1 MTRITGI
8 VLVKNEDRFVR
19 RAVQNILGFCDEI
32 LLVDNGSIDGT
43 LGILKQLAADFDKVR
58 LHAIAHPSQSH
69 DLLKPHAGSDTWVFA
84 MDGDEIYDPRGLD
97 NFRRMVLKGDFQ
109 THWMVLGNVLH
120 CDQID
125 QGKARGWLAPP
136 SRSITKFYNFSA
148 IEEWNGDTPE
158 RLHGGNPVFRRG
170 FSESDK
176 RRLELEYSWEDS
188 PLRCLH
194 TCFMTRSSRD
204 AGVDSRENIME
215 TYRGG
220 LTNWA
225 RRALRRFTGRPELSK
240 WKRERYARGAV
251 VTVDSKPFFG
261 ELEC

>member
-43 LGILKQLAADFDKVR
+43 LGILRQLAADCDKVR
-58 LHAIAHPSQSH
+58 FHAISHPSESH

-84 MDGDEIYDPRGLD
+84 VDGDEIYDPRGLE

-136 SRSITKFYNFSA
+136 ASCGVPSL
-148 IEEWNGDTPE
+148 P
-158 RLHGGNPVFRRG
+158 PVFA
-170 FSESDK
+170 S
-176 RRLELEYSWEDS
+176 DS
-188 PLRCLH
+188 PHGLRRVHALPQVLA
-194 TCFMTRSSRD
+194 D
-204 AGVDSRENIME
+204 VLLDEAGVGVDLLAA
-215 TYRGG
+215 TP
-220 LTNWA
+220 L
-225 RRALRRFTGRPELSK
+225 LLS
-240 WKRERYARGAV
+240 EGHHATIG
-251 VTVDSKPFFG
+251 
-261 ELEC
+261 